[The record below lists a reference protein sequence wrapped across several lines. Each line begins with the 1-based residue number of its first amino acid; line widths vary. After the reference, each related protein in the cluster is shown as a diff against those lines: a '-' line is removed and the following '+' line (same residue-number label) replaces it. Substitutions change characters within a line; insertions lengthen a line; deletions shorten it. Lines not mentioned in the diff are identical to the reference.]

1 MREAPS
7 LKIAK
12 ELLEAEAHVSV
23 FDPVV
28 KKTSP
33 AGLEMLECANLSP
46 VRSFACYV
54 GRPVHFETTAE
65 ATIFAVAEAIRYSDV
80 TELTRAIGG
89 CESDNWVVRSLR
101 IHGSKTTLLR
111 AAISLPVSAYGCLA
125 QSLLWL

>member
-1 MREAPS
+1 

-12 ELLEAEAHVSV
+12 ELLEAEAYVSV

-65 ATIFAVAEAIRYSDV
+65 ATIFAVAEAIRYSEV
-80 TELTRAIGG
+80 KELTLTIGG
-89 CESDNWVVRSLR
+89 CGSHNWMVRSLH
-101 IHGSKTTLLR
+101 IHGSQATLLGST
-111 AAISLPVSAYGCLA
+111 ISLPVSAYGCVA